1 MANIEEIRESF
12 SKGTVVVS
20 SDGVSVFYTYAERW
34 FSQSVSG
41 KSKRVFL
48 DLLEACD
55 SFGIECKA
63 ERFIKL
69 IFTRKTDGKTVV
81 FYQPLTEEVSIE
93 EMQAIMASTE
103 PCEDFLEY
111 MDGADLQ
118 DDEEL
123 YERLLG
129 WIEKVS
135 STRENDVPDSEK
147 WELIYEFANKLARFC
162 VCTCEVFENESIE
175 LQFPEGKIRRFLI
188 KDDDKEN
195 LRNLIDLC
203 SSIGIEGYVPDGFL
217 NITFYA

>member
-20 SDGVSVFYTYAERW
+20 SDGVAVFYTYAERW
-34 FSQSVSG
+34 FSQSISG
-41 KSKRVFL
+41 KAKQVFL
-48 DLLEACD
+48 DLLEASD

-69 IFTRKTDGKTVV
+69 IFTRKTDGKMVV

-93 EMQAIMASTE
+93 EMQAIMAATE
-103 PCEDFLEY
+103 PSEDFLEY
-111 MDGADLQ
+111 MDGSDLR

-123 YERLLG
+123 YDRLLG
-129 WIEKVS
+129 WIEKVNS
-135 STRENDVPDSEK
+135 VREKDIPDAGK
-147 WELIYEFANKLARFC
+147 WELMHEFAARLARFC

-175 LQFPEGKIRRFLI
+175 LQFPEGKRHRFLI
-188 KDDDKEN
+188 KDDEKEN
-195 LRNLIDLC
+195 LRKLIDIC